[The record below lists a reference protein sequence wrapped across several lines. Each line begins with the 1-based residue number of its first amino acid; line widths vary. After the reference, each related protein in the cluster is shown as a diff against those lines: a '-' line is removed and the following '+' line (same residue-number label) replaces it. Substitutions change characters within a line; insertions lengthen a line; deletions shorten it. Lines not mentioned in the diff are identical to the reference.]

1 MEQEWNERRD
11 RSDRRDEDDRR
22 LGRDRRTNGDRRGIN
37 ERRGENI
44 PVDSE
49 RRDDKSQRSGTDR
62 RTGRNRRAGAD
73 QRGGL
78 DRRLLVSK
86 TRKNTAN
93 LILGVVVLAGIILSL
108 VYYDLEMRSED
119 LGGTIAGIE
128 SQQLKVL
135 GGGKTSL
142 NKLLKE
148 GPLLIDFWATW
159 CGPCLKE
166 MVHLQRFH
174 EKYSGY
180 GLTILTINQDS
191 PKSLSKV
198 RSTVKSKKFS
208 FMVALDPNRKIA
220 KRLNAKLMPTTI
232 LVDMDGVIRWMHQ
245 GYLPGDEE
253 EIESRIQALIGYQ
266 EPSPVTS

>member
-1 MEQEWNERRD
+1 MDQEWNERRD
-11 RSDRRDEDDRR
+11 RKDRRSP
-22 LGRDRRTNGDRRGIN
+22 GDRRQGKDRRSSDQRRETN
-37 ERRGENI
+37 ERRSETL

-49 RRDDKSQRSGTDR
+49 RRTSPPQRKGEERRAGRSRRAGPDRRGGTDR
-62 RTGRNRRAGAD
+62 R
-73 QRGGL
+73 
-78 DRRLLVSK
+78 LLLEK

-93 LILGVVVLAGIILSL
+93 IILGAVVFVGLALGFL
-108 VYYDLEMRSED
+108 YYDQEIQTDTLT
-119 LGGTIAGIE
+119 GTIAGIE
-128 SQQLKVL
+128 NQQLKIL

-142 NKLLKE
+142 NKLIQQ
-148 GPLLIDFWATW
+148 GPILIDFWATW
-159 CGPCLKE
+159 CAPCLKE

-174 EKYSGY
+174 EKYQGY

-208 FMVALDPNRKIA
+208 FMVALDPNGKMA

-232 LVDMDGVIRWMHQ
+232 LVDMDGVIRWVHQ

-266 EPSPVTS
+266 EPEPVVS